1 MVGGEVRV
9 VAMMQQQYIK
19 TKVLHQLSKF
29 VIPIICLSILAGCA
43 QSKVNSRSMA
53 PRMQA
58 VAAEDV
64 AAMGIGDEVAVD
76 YRFWPELGRIQQ
88 KIRHDGY
95 ISLPHIGR
103 AKAAGLT
110 PEQLTARLTE
120 RYRQYLRSPE
130 LTVTILAT
138 ASKKIYVGGEVLA
151 PGVFDLT
158 GNLSALQAIMMAG
171 GYAKLSAE
179 LSNVVVIRH
188 QGKNRY
194 INTLDMEKAFRG
206 EGKPFY
212 LAAQDIVYVPR
223 TKIDEI
229 NQWIQQ
235 YMTKVITVT
244 GFGVS
249 LYPSDDYNIFIG
261 GQ

>member
-1 MVGGEVRV
+1 MI
-9 VAMMQQQYIK
+9 QQQQIK
-19 TKVLHQLSKF
+19 IKNRYRLSTF
-29 VIPIICLSILAGCA
+29 VFPIICLSILTGCA
-43 QSKVNSRSMA
+43 QQNKVS
-53 PRMQA
+53 PHPIPPQMQQ

-64 AAMGIGDEVAVD
+64 AAMGIGDEIAVD
-76 YRFWPELGRIQQ
+76 FRFWPELGRIQQ

-95 ISLPHIGR
+95 ITLPHIGR
-103 AKAAGLT
+103 AEAAGLT

-130 LTVTILAT
+130 LTVTVLGT

-151 PGVFDLT
+151 PGMFDLT
-158 GNLSALQAIMMAG
+158 GNLSVLQAIMMAG
-171 GYAKLSAE
+171 GYAKKSAE

-194 INTLDMEKAFRG
+194 VNFLDMEKAFRG
-206 EGKPFY
+206 EGEPFY

-223 TKIDEI
+223 TKIDEV
-229 NQWIQQ
+229 NQWIEQ
-235 YMTKVITVT
+235 YMTKIITVT